1 MADFC
6 VGDVVNSA
14 LDRAYQQ
21 YSVWC
26 NQLGYHPADFEAW
39 LRMERYG
46 VGNRTMAGLG
56 SYSESRARLA
66 RMRAAQASRL
76 TTA

>member
-1 MADFC
+1 MELPEIGQHVA
-6 VGDVVNSA
+6 SA
-14 LDRAYQQ
+14 LDLSYAHYTE
-21 YSVWC
+21 WC
-26 NQLGYHPADFEAW
+26 AKLGYSSAPFSEW